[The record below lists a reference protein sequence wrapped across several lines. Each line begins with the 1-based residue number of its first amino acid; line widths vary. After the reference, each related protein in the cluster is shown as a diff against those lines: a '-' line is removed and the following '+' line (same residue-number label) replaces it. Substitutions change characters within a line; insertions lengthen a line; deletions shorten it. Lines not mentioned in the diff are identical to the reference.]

1 MESAIT
7 IFIMVSVMV
16 LSVYLAYYLRD
27 TETKHQKL
35 NDAFTFCLPFIATMV
50 VGMALVSELFCL
62 LIVFTAALLAGT
74 MSLLVS
80 WTSEQK
86 AKESKQAAE
95 TKNYTLVIL
104 IQRHSPTFRS
114 AAQIS

>member
-1 MESAIT
+1 MESLVT
-7 IFIMVSVMV
+7 VFMLVSVMV

-27 TETKHQKL
+27 SESKNQKM

-74 MSLLVS
+74 MALLVS

-86 AKESKQAAE
+86 AKESKQTAE

>member
-1 MESAIT
+1 MESVIAVLIV
-7 IFIMVSVMV
+7 VSVMV

-74 MSLLVS
+74 MALLVS
-80 WTSEQK
+80 WTSEKK
-86 AKESKQAAE
+86 AKESKPVRE
-95 TKNYTLVIL
+95 IKNYTVVIL
-104 IQRHSPTFRS
+104 IPPHSPISRS
-114 AAQIS
+114 AVQIS

>member
-1 MESAIT
+1 MIKTRKRRTLASKT
-7 IFIMVSVMV
+7 MSGV
-16 LSVYLAYYLRD
+16 LA
-27 TETKHQKL
+27 
-35 NDAFTFCLPFIATMV
+35 ATMV

-74 MSLLVS
+74 MALLVS

-86 AKESKQAAE
+86 ALKSKQAAE